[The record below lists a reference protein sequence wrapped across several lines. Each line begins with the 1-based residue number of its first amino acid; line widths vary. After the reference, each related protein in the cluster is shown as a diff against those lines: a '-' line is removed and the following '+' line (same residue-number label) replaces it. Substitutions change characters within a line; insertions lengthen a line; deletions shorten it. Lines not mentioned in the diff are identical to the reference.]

1 MITRAS
7 LHVFGGT
14 PTNATRRGAGRPKVA
29 EPQIPISTRIS
40 EREYDAIARAARAQ
54 GVSVA
59 AFVRATIRSAIR
71 PPR

>member
-14 PTNATRRGAGRPKVA
+14 TTEAPKRGGRPKVA
-29 EPQIPISTRIS
+29 EPQIPISTRITP
-40 EREYDAIARAARAQ
+40 REYDAIARAARAH
-54 GVSVA
+54 GVSVS

-71 PPR
+71 LPR